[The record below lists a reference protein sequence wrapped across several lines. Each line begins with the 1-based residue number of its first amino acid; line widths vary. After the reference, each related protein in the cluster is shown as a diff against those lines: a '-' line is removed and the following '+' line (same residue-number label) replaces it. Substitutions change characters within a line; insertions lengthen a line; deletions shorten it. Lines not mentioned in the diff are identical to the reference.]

1 MLSRRRSGCGAGQQ
15 QLQHPQ
21 AQQQR
26 MLAVA
31 VAARVAAAKPAAT
44 EAALYGGGGGD
55 GCCVDFLV
63 CLLRGL
69 GVTPAST
76 GPAQFKWAARPLRRK
91 RNGGSSPSGAS
102 AEGRR
107 PELIRG
113 APGRI
118 AGNGAC
124 ASASLYTMQGKKGVN
139 QDAMVVVEVYY
150 LSCVFFFHF
159 YLLLIPWVPFKD
171 V

>member
-1 MLSRRRSGCGAGQQ
+1 VVSRRRSGCGGGQQ
-15 QLQHPQ
+15 SPQ

-31 VAARVAAAKPAAT
+31 VAAGVAVAKPAAT
-44 EAALYGGGGGD
+44 EAALYGGGGGGGDD

-63 CLLRGL
+63 CLLRAL

-91 RNGGSSPSGAS
+91 RSSPRVAF

-107 PELIRG
+107 PEPRDT
-113 APGRI
+113 AGRI

-124 ASASLYTMQGKKGVN
+124 PTASLYTMQGKKGVN
-139 QDAMVVVEVYY
+139 QDAMVVVQVY
-150 LSCVFFFHF
+150 
-159 YLLLIPWVPFKD
+159 
-171 V
+171 

>member
-1 MLSRRRSGCGAGQQ
+1 MVAVVSGRRPTLSRRRSGCGAGPQQ
-15 QLQHPQ
+15 PQ

-44 EAALYGGGGGD
+44 EAALYGGAGSD

-63 CLLRGL
+63 CLLRAL

-91 RNGGSSPSGAS
+91 RSSPRLASGL
-102 AEGRR
+102 GRC
-107 PELIRG
+107 PELRD
-113 APGRI
+113 APERI
-118 AGNGAC
+118 ACNGAC
-124 ASASLYTMQGKKGVN
+124 ANASLYTMQGKKGVN
-139 QDAMVVVEVYY
+139 QDAMVVVEVY
-150 LSCVFFFHF
+150 
-159 YLLLIPWVPFKD
+159 
-171 V
+171 

>member
-1 MLSRRRSGCGAGQQ
+1 VVSRRRSGCGGGQQ
-15 QLQHPQ
+15 SPQ

-44 EAALYGGGGGD
+44 EAALYGGGGGGGGD
-55 GCCVDFLV
+55 DVCCVDFLV
-63 CLLRGL
+63 CLLRAL

-91 RNGGSSPSGAS
+91 RSSPRVAF

-107 PELIRG
+107 PEPRDT
-113 APGRI
+113 AGRI

-124 ASASLYTMQGKKGVN
+124 PTASLYTMQGKKGVN
-139 QDAMVVVEVYY
+139 QDAMVVVQVY
-150 LSCVFFFHF
+150 
-159 YLLLIPWVPFKD
+159 
-171 V
+171 